1 MSAPEAAA
9 TLAPFHRGALSVA
22 LATGAPVWGMVQAG
36 TEVFA
41 PAGVALGGFPARI
54 RARLFP
60 LWPGSSGSG
69 GGGASAAAD
78 EEGQRALDADAL
90 AEHCR
95 AAMQRQ
101 MDDMLAQEEAEHAAP
116 APASGRQQ
124 RRRRGG
130 GGRSERDASN
140 ISTNVPHRREAH
152 ECAPLLVPRGARRGG
167 GSSEEEENN
176 STSSGGGSS

>member
-1 MSAPEAAA
+1 VSAPEAAA
-9 TLAPFHRGALSVA
+9 TLAPFHRGAFAVA

-60 LWPGSSGSG
+60 LWPGSGGSG
-69 GGGASAAAD
+69 AFAAD

-90 AEHCR
+90 AEQCR

-101 MDDMLAQEEAEHAAP
+101 MDDMLAQEEAERAAP
-116 APASGRQQ
+116 ASASGRQQ

-140 ISTNVPHRREAH
+140 ASTNAPHRREAH

-167 GSSEEEENN
+167 GSSEEEEEAS
-176 STSSGGGSS
+176 STSGGGGSS